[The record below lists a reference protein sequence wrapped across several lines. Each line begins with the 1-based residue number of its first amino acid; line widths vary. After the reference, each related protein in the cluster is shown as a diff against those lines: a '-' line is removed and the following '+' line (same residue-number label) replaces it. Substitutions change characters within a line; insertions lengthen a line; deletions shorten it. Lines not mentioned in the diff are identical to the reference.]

1 MPLDE
6 ESKEFVRETVKG
18 EVGPLKENL
27 EIVDKVQQ
35 AVETI
40 KEKLAAPP
48 APPVTEPK
56 DTALDEDRL
65 VANATQRIREEQE
78 EERQRPGAGHSS
90 INESTLRHCDFSSS
104 NFRVWTHKER
114 MSKKPLKCSI
124 LLSRP
129 AQLDASW
136 IVLGHPMSKS

>member
-18 EVGPLKENL
+18 EVGPLKEKL

-65 VANATQRIREEQE
+65 VARATQRIREEQE
-78 EERQRPGAGHSS
+78 EERQRPGAGGN
-90 INESTLRHCDFSSS
+90 NEQKALET
-104 NFRVWTHKER
+104 
-114 MSKKPLKCSI
+114 
-124 LLSRP
+124 
-129 AQLDASW
+129 
-136 IVLGHPMSKS
+136 